1 MELKY
6 TFKEM
11 LDQWYQKLKKFFSTP
26 IRKIFILY
34 VVILFI
40 GAMFLWLPISH
51 TQAFKDVTFIDSLFT
66 SASAFSDT
74 GLSVYEATYL
84 TFNFFGQFVIFIL
97 IILGGLGLF
106 TLRIFILSFFISKF
120 SYRSY
125 DTVSNE
131 MQGKN
136 KISSIGIVRTAFFVS
151 IVAIIFIGFIL
162 GILFF
167 TVDTN
172 PTIEQAENF
181 NNPKGNF
188 WLAIWMGFF
197 TSASAINNA
206 GFDITSSS
214 SFAVYDT
221 QIFIQMIILF
231 LFVLGGIG
239 FPFIYEV
246 FEYFKSKRSGK
257 FYRFSLVSKILIWS
271 YISIAMFGLGFAFI
285 LEGLSSINN
294 PDSFFRTTELDLN
307 TGQRIWAL
315 TFNTFSTR
323 SAGFS
328 TFDLNYLSS
337 TTLML
342 YVIMMFIG
350 AGSSSTTGGIR
361 TTTFWILLLSV
372 ISTMRGRDRTE
383 TFKKTVNK
391 QRVRQSFAIFLF
403 SIILIV
409 FTSTIISISNIAS
422 GVSEPNQV
430 LATIFFTST
439 SAFGAVG
446 LSLTPIGEFT
456 WLSKII
462 LILLM
467 FFGQLGISNTIN
479 QFNINKKPV
488 YSYIE
493 EDVVLG

>member
-11 LDQWYQKLKKFFSTP
+11 LDLWYQKTKRFFSTP
-26 IRKIFILY
+26 IRKIFSLY
-34 VVILFI
+34 VLFLFI
-40 GAMFLWLPISH
+40 GAMLLWLPITH
-51 TQAFKDVTFIDSLFT
+51 TDAYKNVTFIDSLFT

-136 KISSIGIVRTAFFVS
+136 KISSIGIVRMAFFVS
-151 IVAIIFIGFIL
+151 IFAIIFIGFLL

-167 TVDTN
+167 TIDAN
-172 PTIEQAENF
+172 PTIEEAQNF
-181 NNPKGNF
+181 NDPKGEF
-188 WLAIWMGFF
+188 WLAMWMGFF
-197 TSASAINNA
+197 TSASALNNA

-214 SFAVYDT
+214 SFAVYDA
-221 QIFIQMIILF
+221 QILIQAIILF

-239 FPFIYEV
+239 FPFIYEIY
-246 FEYFKSKRSGK
+246 EHIKARKSGK
-257 FYRFSLVSKILIWS
+257 FYRFSLVSKVLLWS
-271 YISIAMFGLGFAFI
+271 YILIAVSGLVFAFT

-294 PDSFFRTTELDLN
+294 PNSFFRTDELDMN

-315 TFNTFSTR
+315 IFNTFSTR

-337 TTLML
+337 STLLL
-342 YVIMMFIG
+342 YVILMFIG

-361 TTTFWILLLSV
+361 TTTFWILLLSL

-383 TFKKTVNK
+383 TFNRTVNK

-403 SIILIV
+403 SLILILATSV
-409 FTSTIISISNIAS
+409 LITISNSAAGVSTQNQLLSTI
-422 GVSEPNQV
+422 
-430 LATIFFTST
+430 LFTST

-446 LSLTPIGEFT
+446 LSVSSISEFT
-456 WLSKII
+456 WLSKFLLII
-462 LILLM
+462 LM
-467 FFGQLGISNTIN
+467 FFGQLGIANTIN
-479 QFNINKKPV
+479 QFNVNKKPV

-493 EDVVLG
+493 EDIVLG